1 MTRTSLVPIVAR
13 VGAGL
18 ALAALCTLPAARA
31 ARAQD
36 ARFGYVNMA
45 RAMEEIDEG
54 RKAKAALKKELET
67 KQKEIDEQQQEIRK
81 AMEDLDKK
89 RSLLPP
95 DAIQKKEAE
104 IRGHLEK
111 VQAAYMRHQQ
121 DLAGKEQQALGPV
134 IQRIQR
140 VIAKIASAENLTMV
154 FDQQQAGLL
163 WAKPSLD
170 VTNELVRRL
179 NAGEGNEGGGAAGAA
194 AAKKGAAPL
203 APSAPAKKK

>member
-1 MTRTSLVPIVAR
+1 MTRTSFTPVLVRA
-13 VGAGL
+13 GAGL
-18 ALAALCTLPAARA
+18 VLAAVFTLSVSRLAH
-31 ARAQD
+31 AQES
-36 ARFGYVNMA
+36 RFGYVNMA

-54 RKAKAALKKELET
+54 RKAKSALKKELET

-134 IQRIQR
+134 IGRIQR
-140 VIAKIASAENLTMV
+140 VIAKIAATENLTMV

-179 NAGEGNEGGGAAGAA
+179 NAGEGNEGGAPAGPAP
-194 AAKKGAAPL
+194 AKKPAAP
-203 APSAPAKKK
+203 APAKKK